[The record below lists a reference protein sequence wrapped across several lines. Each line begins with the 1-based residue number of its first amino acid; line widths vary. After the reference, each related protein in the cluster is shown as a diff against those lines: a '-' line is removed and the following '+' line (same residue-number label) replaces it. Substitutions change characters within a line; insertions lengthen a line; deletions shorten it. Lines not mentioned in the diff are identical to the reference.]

1 MKITEN
7 TTVNLTI
14 VMALVGGVIWLSTI
28 YSLASSSSAEVLSM
42 KAEQVE
48 FKSSIKTEQSE
59 MRKDIMDIKQS
70 LARIEGKLEK

>member
-48 FKSSIKTEQSE
+48 FKASIKNEQSE
-59 MRKDIMDIKQS
+59 MRKDIVDIKQS